1 MNGHLGKLREFSSR
15 GEQLGATWTRASSRE
30 GWGYFMSH
38 HSRVTI
44 PCDLL
49 ASTRVIHQ
57 KKNLFRGPRASAR
70 ALYRAARAF
79 VRARVVP
86 RAGERGRR
94 GERSIVNCARAR
106 GGGGDGGRARRRWSK
121 EIGRGAARAG
131 GVHFLTIR
139 RVRGARARPGA
150 RAVG

>member
-44 PCDLL
+44 ACDLL

-57 KKNLFRGPRASAR
+57 QKTF
-70 ALYRAARAF
+70 F
-79 VRARVVP
+79 V
-86 RAGERGRR
+86 
-94 GERSIVNCARAR
+94 
-106 GGGGDGGRARRRWSK
+106 
-121 EIGRGAARAG
+121 
-131 GVHFLTIR
+131 
-139 RVRGARARPGA
+139 ARARPRARFIAPRARSSASASSRA
-150 RAVG
+150 RANAGVEARGRS